1 MHADVLQGKSI
12 LFMLPDGKTVQ
23 LLMAHKADV
32 NLRDGQVS
40 FCVRCWVTVGAVVMQ
55 AVHESC
61 LGCRA

>member
-12 LFMLPDGKTVQ
+12 LFMNPDEKTVQ

-32 NLRDGQVS
+32 NLRDGKVS
-40 FCVRCWVTVGAVVMQ
+40 FCLGCWFSVDAVLDQ